1 MAGSLMDTLDKEGVG
16 YERLPH
22 AHTERAAD
30 EAKALGVPA
39 AEVGKTLVL
48 TTPAGYVRVVLPASE
63 RLDLRKVGD
72 ALGVGN
78 KQVHLS
84 TEDALARD
92 YPEFDLGAVPPLG
105 GGRKD
110 RVLIDRRLAERESI
124 VVEAGSHDE
133 SLRIPTADL
142 VRVAEAEVVDVCKE

>member
-1 MAGSLMDTLDKEGVG
+1 MAGELTDLLDKEGVR

-30 EAKALGVPA
+30 EAQALGVPA

-48 TTPAGYVRVVLPASE
+48 TTPSGYARVVLPASE
-63 RLDLRKVGD
+63 RLDLRKVAD
-72 ALGVGN
+72 FLGVG
-78 KQVHLS
+78 KKHVHLS

-110 RVLIDRRLAERESI
+110 RVLIDRRLAEHESV

-133 SLRIPTADL
+133 SLRLPTAEL
-142 VRVAEAEVVDVCKE
+142 VRLTGAEIADVCKD